1 MEKNIRESLIESAQ
15 NLIAEKGYHKTRVED
30 ITRSSGVAKGTF
42 YNYFTSKE
50 DLVVTFLREMMER
63 YIEILNAIVDEEI
76 SFREKLKKLI
86 GIELTMISQKPGFF
100 MTIMELKRL
109 RTSEKPLFKV
119 KEQLKDVKEARV
131 YNIFEKL
138 FRVHKEDI
146 REEYRDK
153 ILEIVYLLASFT
165 VGFIM
170 VRLDRYIETRDTEKE
185 FKVEEIEEVFK
196 SINIEEEVQLLSS
209 IYIRGVLKGEE

>member
-15 NLIAEKGYHKTRVED
+15 KLIAEKGYHKTRVED

-42 YNYFTSKE
+42 YNYFSSKE
-50 DLVVTFLREMMER
+50 DLVATFLREMMER

-76 SFREKLKKLI
+76 SFREKLKKLM

-109 RTSEKPLFKV
+109 RTSEKPLLKV
-119 KEQLKDVKEARV
+119 KEELKDVKEARV

-138 FRVHKEDI
+138 FRMHEEDI

-170 VRLDRYIETRDTEKE
+170 VRLDRYIETRDNEKE
-185 FKVEEIEEVFK
+185 FKVGEIEEVFK
-196 SINIEEEVQLLSS
+196 SINIEDEVELLSS